1 MANVHPLDL
10 SPLYEKYQMVLIPFP
25 FLALPSD
32 KERAGWESCGC
43 VRLHPVLLLGKLLLS
58 RNSDYSTTFL
68 SCCTSCSSQPGSHS
82 INLCRPH
89 CCRCLDV
96 KHESKNLLHMSPG
109 LYYNCRGSHTVCS
122 TSLLY
127 SNGGSPAQ
135 RGSDPGFGL
144 EKHPK
149 G

>member
-32 KERAGWESCGC
+32 KERAGWESC
-43 VRLHPVLLLGKLLLS
+43 

-68 SCCTSCSSQPGSHS
+68 SCCASCSSQPGSHS

-89 CCRCLDV
+89 CCRCPDV
-96 KHESKNLLHMSPG
+96 KHESKNLLQMSPG
-109 LYYNCRGSHTVCS
+109 LYYNCHGSHTVCS